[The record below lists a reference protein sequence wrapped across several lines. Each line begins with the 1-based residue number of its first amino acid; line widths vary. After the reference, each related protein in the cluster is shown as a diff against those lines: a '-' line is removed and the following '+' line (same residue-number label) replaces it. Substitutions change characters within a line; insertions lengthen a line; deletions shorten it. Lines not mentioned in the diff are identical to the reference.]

1 MRNIFGE
8 ALLVLFSA
16 FTIFG
21 VIGIQSDFFVV
32 LLKSGKILPG
42 LREFSLLHTLSNVP
56 VDEGPLGVHKV
67 KLMIQTSPGF
77 SDGSGVGE
85 HADSSG
91 DLGEIS
97 SRNNGGWLV
106 VDTDL
111 EPSGT
116 PVNELDAPLG
126 LDGCDG
132 GINVLWHNISTVEQT
147 AGHVLSMTGIAL
159 DHLVGW
165 LEAGV
170 GDFSHG
176 ELLMVSLLGRDD
188 WSVGDQWEMDP
199 GVGHQVG
206 LEFGQVDIEGTV
218 ESQGSSDG
226 GDDLADDLVE
236 IGVGWAVDVQV
247 TPADVVDGFVVDHKG
262 AVGVLQGGMGGQDG
276 VVGFNNSRGNLGS
289 WVDGKLEL

>member
-1 MRNIFGE
+1 
-8 ALLVLFSA
+8 
-16 FTIFG
+16 
-21 VIGIQSDFFVV
+21 
-32 LLKSGKILPG
+32 
-42 LREFSLLHTLSNVP
+42 
-56 VDEGPLGVHKV
+56 
-67 KLMIQTSPGF
+67 MIQASPGF
-77 SDGSGVGE
+77 SDGGGVGE
-85 HADSSG
+85 HADGSG

-97 SRNNGGWLV
+97 SGNNGGWLV

-116 PVNELDAPLG
+116 PVNKLDAPLG
-126 LDGCDG
+126 LDGGDG
-132 GINVLWHNISTVEQT
+132 GIDVLWHNISTVEQT
-147 AGHVLSMTGIAL
+147 ASHVLSMTGIAL

-165 LEAGV
+165 LKAGV

-206 LEFGQVDIEGTV
+206 LEFGQVDVEGTV

-226 GDDLADDLVE
+226 GDDLADYLVE

-276 VVGFNNSRGNLGS
+276 VVGLNNSCGNLGS